1 MSEPTTDPETIR
13 QALAVIL
20 KSVIPTLAWQRDAR
34 WTPTLD
40 REVAGTLRNFN
51 LIFEPETEVV
61 VNPETGQQG
70 AYGAGIE
77 YRCAVRLVVS
87 YPVSEH
93 RLPRFLGSDAA
104 DLSAVLVSLHEEIS
118 GLYPQAW
125 NVDRRVVS
133 TFTGSDSGYIGTH
146 SFALHYRA
154 AFTVARAS

>member
-13 QALAVIL
+13 AALAGIL
-20 KSVIPTLAWQRDAR
+20 ANVIPSLAWQQDAR
-34 WTPTLD
+34 WTWLKD
-40 REVAGTLRNFN
+40 RQVAGTLRSFD

-61 VNPETGQQG
+61 TNPETGQQG

-87 YPVSEH
+87 YPVSEP
-93 RLPRFLGSDAA
+93 RLPRFLGADAR
-104 DLSAVLVSLHEEIS
+104 DLSAVLVSLHESIA

-133 TFTGSDSGYIGTH
+133 AFTGSDSGYIGTH
-146 SFALHYRA
+146 AFTLHFRA
-154 AFTVARAS
+154 AFTVEMAS